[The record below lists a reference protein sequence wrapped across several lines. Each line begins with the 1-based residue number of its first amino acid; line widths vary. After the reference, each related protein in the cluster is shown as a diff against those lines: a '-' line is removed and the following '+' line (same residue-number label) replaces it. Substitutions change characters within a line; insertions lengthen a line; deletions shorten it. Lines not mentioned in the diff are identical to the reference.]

1 MKKTSYI
8 LTAILLVIAH
18 LSGLAQNNQQSTSK
32 GNDTNKS
39 MTEESKIDTVNISF
53 GETTILIISNENG
66 NDTIN
71 VSDIDTNKD
80 KSAQDYAWA
89 GVDGFQIGAI
99 GLFTSDGKR
108 AFADRPDLELNT
120 TRCSMLGFTP
130 FGKEAEII
138 KDRLRLAAGLGF
150 QFESY
155 AFDKNVRLTDE
166 PYLQGIEDTVRDYRK
181 NTLNANYVTLPV
193 VLQFNTKRNLEKP
206 FHIAVGAIAGY
217 RLGSNMTYK
226 WSEEG
231 RRQRE
236 RLRSDYALEPYRLS
250 AIAQIGIGN
259 AMIWA
264 QYDLTMKFTT
274 TDTSIAVVD
283 AKGTPEV
290 YAWSAGIN
298 IPFGEH

>member
-1 MKKTSYI
+1 MKKTTCI
-8 LTAILLVIAH
+8 LMASMFTLLSV
-18 LSGLAQNNQQSTSK
+18 GTMAQK
-32 GNDTNKS
+32 
-39 MTEESKIDTVNISF
+39 EEEKIDTVKIEM
-53 GETTILIISNENG
+53 GETTVFIIKNADLKDSTFI
-66 NDTIN
+66 DTIR
-71 VSDIDTNKD
+71 DLD
-80 KSAQDYAWA
+80 KSNKTAQDYEWS
-89 GVDGFQIGAI
+89 GIDGFQIGAI

-108 AFADRPDLELNT
+108 AFADRPDLALNS

-166 PYLQGIEDTVRDYRK
+166 PYLQGVEDTIRDYRK
-181 NTLNANYVTLPV
+181 NTLNANYLTLPV
-193 VLQFNTKRNLEKP
+193 VIQFNTKRNLEKP
-206 FHIAVGAIAGY
+206 LHIAVGVIAGY
-217 RLGSNMTYK
+217 RIGSNMTYK

-236 RLRSDYALEPYRLS
+236 RLRNDYALEPYRLS
-250 AIAQIGIGN
+250 AIAQVGIGN

-264 QYDLTMKFTT
+264 QYDLTMKFTA
-274 TDTSIAVVD
+274 TDAIPAVVG

-298 IPFGEH
+298 IPFGEY

>member
-1 MKKTSYI
+1 MKYTFNLLVTSM
-8 LTAILLVIAH
+8 LMLTTTAFRATDFNTAIAPEPI
-18 LSGLAQNNQQSTSK
+18 
-32 GNDTNKS
+32 DTVK
-39 MTEESKIDTVNISF
+39 KDTVNIKMGS
-53 GETTILIISNENG
+53 TTVLVITDEESE
-66 NDTIN
+66 DTLRL
-71 VSDIDTNKD
+71 DGKL
-80 KSAQDYAWA
+80 KPEKLHAEDYEWS
-89 GVDGFQIGAI
+89 GIDGFQIGAI
-99 GLFTSDGKR
+99 GLFTKSGNR

-155 AFDKNVRLTDE
+155 AFDKNIRLTDE

-193 VLQFNTKRNLEKP
+193 VLQFNTKRNLDKS
-206 FHIAVGAIAGY
+206 FHIAVGVIAGY
-217 RLGSNMTYK
+217 RISSNMTYK
-226 WSEEG
+226 WSEDA

-236 RLRSDYALEPYRLS
+236 RLRNDYALEPYRLS
-250 AIAQIGIGN
+250 AIAQVGIGS

-264 QYDLTMKFTT
+264 QYDLTMKFTAT
-274 TDTSIAVVD
+274 EPLITVVG

-298 IPFGEH
+298 IPF

>member
-1 MKKTSYI
+1 M
-8 LTAILLVIAH
+8 
-18 LSGLAQNNQQSTSK
+18 AQK
-32 GNDTNKS
+32 
-39 MTEESKIDTVNISF
+39 EEEKMDTVKIEM
-53 GETTILIISNENG
+53 GETTVFIIKNADLKDSTFI
-66 NDTIN
+66 DTIR
-71 VSDIDTNKD
+71 DLD
-80 KSAQDYAWA
+80 KSNKTAQDYAWS
-89 GVDGFQIGAI
+89 GIDGFQIGAI

-108 AFADRPDLELNT
+108 AFADRPDLALNS

-130 FGKEAEII
+130 IGKEAEII

-166 PYLQGIEDTVRDYRK
+166 PYLQGVEDTIRDYRK
-181 NTLNANYVTLPV
+181 NTLNANYLTLPV
-193 VLQFNTKRNLEKP
+193 VIQFNTKRNLEKP
-206 FHIAVGAIAGY
+206 LHIAVGVIAGY
-217 RLGSNMTYK
+217 RIGSNMTYK

-236 RLRSDYALEPYRLS
+236 RLRNDYALEPYRLS
-250 AIAQIGIGN
+250 AIAQVGIGN

-264 QYDLTMKFTT
+264 QYDLTMKFTA
-274 TDTSIAVVD
+274 TDAIPAVVG

-298 IPFGEH
+298 IPFGEY

>member
-1 MKKTSYI
+1 MKKITCI
-8 LTAILLVIAH
+8 LMSSMFTLLSVRTM
-18 LSGLAQNNQQSTSK
+18 AQK
-32 GNDTNKS
+32 
-39 MTEESKIDTVNISF
+39 EEEKMDTVRIDM
-53 GETTILIISNENG
+53 GETTVFIIKNADLKDSTFI
-66 NDTIN
+66 DTIGN
-71 VSDIDTNKD
+71 LD
-80 KSAQDYAWA
+80 KSNKTAQDYEWC
-89 GVDGFQIGAI
+89 GIDGFQIGAI
-99 GLFTSDGKR
+99 GLFTKDGTR
-108 AFADRPDLELNT
+108 AFADRPDLALNS

-155 AFDKNVRLTDE
+155 AFDKNIRLSED
-166 PYLQGIEDTVRDYRK
+166 PYLQGIEDTIRDYRK

-206 FHIAVGAIAGY
+206 LHIAVGAIAGY
-217 RLGSNMTYK
+217 RIGSNMTYK

-236 RLRSDYALEPYRLS
+236 RLRNDYALEPYRLS
-250 AIAQIGIGN
+250 AIAQVGIGN

-264 QYDLTMKFTT
+264 QYDLTMKFAA
-274 TDTSIAVVD
+274 TDATPAVVG
-283 AKGTPEV
+283 AKSTPEV

-298 IPFGEH
+298 IPF

>member
-1 MKKTSYI
+1 MASMFT
-8 LTAILLVIAH
+8 LLSV
-18 LSGLAQNNQQSTSK
+18 GTMAQK
-32 GNDTNKS
+32 
-39 MTEESKIDTVNISF
+39 EEEKMDTVKIEM
-53 GETTILIISNENG
+53 GETTVFIIKNADLKDSTFI
-66 NDTIN
+66 DTIRDLDKSN
-71 VSDIDTNKD
+71 

-89 GVDGFQIGAI
+89 GIDGFQIGAI
-99 GLFTSDGKR
+99 GLFTKSGGR
-108 AFADRPDLELNT
+108 AFADRPDLAPNT
-120 TRCSMLGFTP
+120 ARCSMLGFTP
-130 FGKEAEII
+130 FGKEAEIF

-166 PYLQGIEDTVRDYRK
+166 PSLQGIEDTIRDYRK

-193 VLQFNTKRNLEKP
+193 VLQFNTKRNLEKS
-206 FHIAVGAIAGY
+206 FHIAVGVLAGY
-217 RLGSNMTYK
+217 RISSNMTYK

-236 RLRSDYALEPYRLS
+236 RLRNDYALEPYRLS
-250 AIAQIGIGN
+250 AIAQVGIGN

-264 QYDLTMKFTT
+264 QYDLTMKFIA
-274 TDTSIAVVD
+274 TDAIPAVVG

-298 IPFGEH
+298 IPFGEY

>member
-1 MKKTSYI
+1 MKKITCI
-8 LTAILLVIAH
+8 LMASMFTLLSV
-18 LSGLAQNNQQSTSK
+18 GTMAQK
-32 GNDTNKS
+32 EEEKMDTV
-39 MTEESKIDTVNISF
+39 KIDL
-53 GETTILIISNENG
+53 GETTVFIITDADLKDSTFI
-66 NDTIN
+66 DTIRDLEKSN
-71 VSDIDTNKD
+71 

-89 GVDGFQIGAI
+89 GIDGFQIGAI
-99 GLFTSDGKR
+99 GLFTKSGDR
-108 AFADRPDLELNT
+108 AFADRPDLAPNT
-120 TRCSMLGFTP
+120 ARCSMLGFTP
-130 FGKEAEII
+130 FGKEAEIF

-166 PYLQGIEDTVRDYRK
+166 PSLQGIEDTIRDYRK

-193 VLQFNTKRNLEKP
+193 VLQFNTKRNLEKS
-206 FHIAVGAIAGY
+206 FHIAVGVLAGY
-217 RLGSNMTYK
+217 RISSNMTYK

-236 RLRSDYALEPYRLS
+236 RLRNDYALEPYRLS
-250 AIAQIGIGN
+250 AIAQVGIGN

-264 QYDLTMKFTT
+264 QYDMTMKFTA
-274 TDTSIAVVD
+274 TDAIPAVVG

-298 IPFGEH
+298 IPFGEY

>member
-1 MKKTSYI
+1 MTS
-8 LTAILLVIAH
+8 LFTLMSVRTM
-18 LSGLAQNNQQSTSK
+18 AQK
-32 GNDTNKS
+32 
-39 MTEESKIDTVNISF
+39 EEEKIDTVKIEM
-53 GETTILIISNENG
+53 GETTVFIIKNADLKDSTFI
-66 NDTIN
+66 DTIR
-71 VSDIDTNKD
+71 DLD
-80 KSAQDYAWA
+80 KSNKTAQDYAWS
-89 GVDGFQIGAI
+89 GIDGFQIGAI

-108 AFADRPDLELNT
+108 AFADRPDLALNS

-166 PYLQGIEDTVRDYRK
+166 PYLQGVEDTIRDYRK
-181 NTLNANYVTLPV
+181 NTLNANYLTLPV
-193 VLQFNTKRNLEKP
+193 VIQFNTKRNLEKP
-206 FHIAVGAIAGY
+206 LHIAVGVIAGY
-217 RLGSNMTYK
+217 RIGSNMTYK

-236 RLRSDYALEPYRLS
+236 RLRNDYALEPYRLS
-250 AIAQIGIGN
+250 AIAQVGIGN

-264 QYDLTMKFTT
+264 QYDLTMKFTA
-274 TDTSIAVVD
+274 TDTAIMVVG
-283 AKGTPEV
+283 AKSTPEV

-298 IPFGEH
+298 IPF

>member
-1 MKKTSYI
+1 MKDMKYTFNLLVTSM
-8 LTAILLVIAH
+8 LMLTTTAFRANDFNTAIAPEPI
-18 LSGLAQNNQQSTSK
+18 
-32 GNDTNKS
+32 DTVK
-39 MTEESKIDTVNISF
+39 KDTVNIKMGS
-53 GETTILIISNENG
+53 TTVLVITDEESE
-66 NDTIN
+66 DTLRL
-71 VSDIDTNKD
+71 DGKL
-80 KSAQDYAWA
+80 KPEKLHAEDYEWS
-89 GVDGFQIGAI
+89 GIDGFQIGAI
-99 GLFTSDGKR
+99 GLFTKSGNR

-120 TRCSMLGFTP
+120 TRCSMLGLTP

-155 AFDKNVRLTDE
+155 AFDKNIRLTDE

-193 VLQFNTKRNLEKP
+193 VLQFNTKRNLDKS

-217 RLGSNMTYK
+217 RISSNMTYK
-226 WSEEG
+226 WSEDA

-236 RLRSDYALEPYRLS
+236 RLRNDYALEPYRLS
-250 AIAQIGIGN
+250 AIAQVGIGS

-264 QYDLTMKFTT
+264 QYDLTMKFTAT
-274 TDTSIAVVD
+274 EPLITAVG

-298 IPFGEH
+298 IPF

>member
-1 MKKTSYI
+1 MKKITCI
-8 LTAILLVIAH
+8 LMASMFTLLSV
-18 LSGLAQNNQQSTSK
+18 GTMAQK
-32 GNDTNKS
+32 EEEKMDTV
-39 MTEESKIDTVNISF
+39 KIDL
-53 GETTILIISNENG
+53 GETTVFIITDADLKDSTFI
-66 NDTIN
+66 DTIRDLDKSN
-71 VSDIDTNKD
+71 

-89 GVDGFQIGAI
+89 GIDGFQIGAI
-99 GLFTSDGKR
+99 GLFTKSGGR
-108 AFADRPDLELNT
+108 AFADRPDLAPNT
-120 TRCSMLGFTP
+120 ARCSMLGFTP
-130 FGKEAEII
+130 FGKEAEIF

-166 PYLQGIEDTVRDYRK
+166 PSLQGIEDTIRDYRK

-193 VLQFNTKRNLEKP
+193 VLQFNTKRNLEKS
-206 FHIAVGAIAGY
+206 FHIAVGVLAGY
-217 RLGSNMTYK
+217 RISSNMTYK

-236 RLRSDYALEPYRLS
+236 RLRNDYALEPYRLS
-250 AIAQIGIGN
+250 AIAQVGIGN

-264 QYDLTMKFTT
+264 QYDLTMKFTA
-274 TDTSIAVVD
+274 TDAIPAVVG

-298 IPFGEH
+298 IPFGEY

>member
-18 LSGLAQNNQQSTSK
+18 LSGLAQNNRQSTSK
-32 GNDTNKS
+32 GNETNKS

-130 FGKEAEII
+130 FGK
-138 KDRLRLAAGLGF
+138 DQRPPTPGC
-150 QFESY
+150 
-155 AFDKNVRLTDE
+155 
-166 PYLQGIEDTVRDYRK
+166 GI
-181 NTLNANYVTLPV
+181 
-193 VLQFNTKRNLEKP
+193 
-206 FHIAVGAIAGY
+206 
-217 RLGSNMTYK
+217 
-226 WSEEG
+226 
-231 RRQRE
+231 
-236 RLRSDYALEPYRLS
+236 RLS
-250 AIAQIGIGN
+250 VRVIC
-259 AMIWA
+259 
-264 QYDLTMKFTT
+264 L
-274 TDTSIAVVD
+274 
-283 AKGTPEV
+283 
-290 YAWSAGIN
+290 
-298 IPFGEH
+298 

>member
-1 MKKTSYI
+1 MFT
-8 LTAILLVIAH
+8 LLSV
-18 LSGLAQNNQQSTSK
+18 GTMAQK
-32 GNDTNKS
+32 
-39 MTEESKIDTVNISF
+39 EEEKIDTVKIDL
-53 GETTILIISNENG
+53 GETTVFIITDADLKDSTFI
-66 NDTIN
+66 DTIRDLDKSN
-71 VSDIDTNKD
+71 

-89 GVDGFQIGAI
+89 GIDGFQIGAI
-99 GLFTSDGKR
+99 GLFTKSGDR
-108 AFADRPDLELNT
+108 AFADRPDLAPNT
-120 TRCSMLGFTP
+120 ARCSMLGFTP
-130 FGKEAEII
+130 FGKEAEIF

-166 PYLQGIEDTVRDYRK
+166 PSLQGIEDTIRDYRK

-193 VLQFNTKRNLEKP
+193 VFQFNTKRNLEKS
-206 FHIAVGAIAGY
+206 FHIAVGVLAGY
-217 RLGSNMTYK
+217 RISSNMTYK

-236 RLRSDYALEPYRLS
+236 RLRNDYALEPYRLS
-250 AIAQIGIGN
+250 AIAQVGIGN

-264 QYDLTMKFTT
+264 QYDLTMKFTA
-274 TDTSIAVVD
+274 TDAIPAVVG

-298 IPFGEH
+298 IPF

>member
-1 MKKTSYI
+1 
-8 LTAILLVIAH
+8 
-18 LSGLAQNNQQSTSK
+18 
-32 GNDTNKS
+32 
-39 MTEESKIDTVNISF
+39 
-53 GETTILIISNENG
+53 
-66 NDTIN
+66 
-71 VSDIDTNKD
+71 
-80 KSAQDYAWA
+80 
-89 GVDGFQIGAI
+89 
-99 GLFTSDGKR
+99 
-108 AFADRPDLELNT
+108 
-120 TRCSMLGFTP
+120 MLGFTP

-166 PYLQGIEDTVRDYRK
+166 PSLQGIEDTIRDYRK

-193 VLQFNTKRNLEKP
+193 VLQFNTKRNLEKS
-206 FHIAVGAIAGY
+206 FHIAVGVLAGY
-217 RLGSNMTYK
+217 RISSNMTYK

-236 RLRSDYALEPYRLS
+236 RLRNDYALEPYRLS
-250 AIAQIGIGN
+250 AIAQVGIGN

-264 QYDLTMKFTT
+264 QYDLTMKFTA
-274 TDTSIAVVD
+274 TDAIPAVVG

-298 IPFGEH
+298 IPFGEY

>member
-1 MKKTSYI
+1 MASMFT
-8 LTAILLVIAH
+8 LLSV
-18 LSGLAQNNQQSTSK
+18 GTMAQK
-32 GNDTNKS
+32 EEEKMDTV
-39 MTEESKIDTVNISF
+39 KIDL
-53 GETTILIISNENG
+53 GETTVFIITDADLKDSTFI
-66 NDTIN
+66 DTIR
-71 VSDIDTNKD
+71 DIDKSN

-89 GVDGFQIGAI
+89 GIDGFQIGAI
-99 GLFTSDGKR
+99 GLFTKSGGR
-108 AFADRPDLELNT
+108 AFADRPDLAPNT
-120 TRCSMLGFTP
+120 ARCSMLGFTP
-130 FGKEAEII
+130 FGKEAEIF

-166 PYLQGIEDTVRDYRK
+166 PSLQGIEDTIRDYRK

-193 VLQFNTKRNLEKP
+193 VLQFNTKRNLEKS
-206 FHIAVGAIAGY
+206 FHIAVGVLAGY
-217 RLGSNMTYK
+217 RISSNMTYK

-236 RLRSDYALEPYRLS
+236 RLRNDYALEPYRLS
-250 AIAQIGIGN
+250 AIAQVGIGN

-264 QYDLTMKFTT
+264 QYDLTMKFTA
-274 TDTSIAVVD
+274 TDAIPAVVG

-298 IPFGEH
+298 IPFGEY

>member
-1 MKKTSYI
+1 MKYTFNLLVTSM
-8 LTAILLVIAH
+8 LMLTTTAFRANDFNTAIAPEPI
-18 LSGLAQNNQQSTSK
+18 
-32 GNDTNKS
+32 DTVK
-39 MTEESKIDTVNISF
+39 KDTVNIKMGS
-53 GETTILIISNENG
+53 TTVLVITDEESE
-66 NDTIN
+66 DTLRL
-71 VSDIDTNKD
+71 DGKL
-80 KSAQDYAWA
+80 KPEKLHAEDYEWS
-89 GVDGFQIGAI
+89 GIDGFQIGAI
-99 GLFTSDGKR
+99 GLFTKSGNR

-155 AFDKNVRLTDE
+155 AFDKNIRLTDE

-193 VLQFNTKRNLEKP
+193 VLQFNTKRNLDKS

-217 RLGSNMTYK
+217 RISSNMTYK
-226 WSEEG
+226 WSEDA

-236 RLRSDYALEPYRLS
+236 RLRNDYALEPYRLS
-250 AIAQIGIGN
+250 AIAQVGIGS

-264 QYDLTMKFTT
+264 QYDLTMKFTAT
-274 TDTSIAVVD
+274 EPLITAVG

-298 IPFGEH
+298 IPF

>member
-1 MKKTSYI
+1 MKKTAYL
-8 LTAILLVIAH
+8 LTAMTLL
-18 LSGLAQNNQQSTSK
+18 LSSLSAFAQNNQQSSPNASDADKAT
-32 GNDTNKS
+32 
-39 MTEESKIDTVNISF
+39 TEESKIDTVNISF

-66 NDTIN
+66 SDTVN
-71 VSDIDTNKD
+71 VLDIDIDDD
-80 KSAQDYAWA
+80 KHAQDHAWA
-89 GVDGFQIGAI
+89 GIDGFQFGAI
-99 GLFTSDGKR
+99 GLFTKTGNR
-108 AFADRPDLELNT
+108 ALTDRPDLALNT

-166 PYLQGIEDTVRDYRK
+166 PYLQGVEDTVRDYRK

-193 VLQFNTKRNLEKP
+193 VLQFNTKRNLEKS

-217 RLGSNMTYK
+217 RISSNMTYK

-236 RLRSDYALEPYRLS
+236 RMRNDYALEPYRLS
-250 AIAQIGIGN
+250 AIAQVGIGD

-264 QYDLTMKFTT
+264 QYDLTMKFTAT
-274 TDTSIAVVD
+274 ESAIAVVGT
-283 AKGTPEV
+283 KGTPEV

-298 IPFGEH
+298 IPF

>member
-1 MKKTSYI
+1 MASMFT
-8 LTAILLVIAH
+8 LLSVRTM
-18 LSGLAQNNQQSTSK
+18 AQK
-32 GNDTNKS
+32 
-39 MTEESKIDTVNISF
+39 EEEKIDTVKIEM
-53 GETTILIISNENG
+53 GETTVFIIKNADLKDSTFI
-66 NDTIN
+66 DTIR
-71 VSDIDTNKD
+71 DLD
-80 KSAQDYAWA
+80 KSNKTAQDYEWS
-89 GVDGFQIGAI
+89 GIDGFQIGAI

-108 AFADRPDLELNT
+108 AFADRPDLALNS

-166 PYLQGIEDTVRDYRK
+166 PYLQGVEDTIRDYRK
-181 NTLNANYVTLPV
+181 NTLNANYLTLPV
-193 VLQFNTKRNLEKP
+193 VIQFNTKRNLEKP
-206 FHIAVGAIAGY
+206 LHIAVGVIAGY
-217 RLGSNMTYK
+217 RIGSNMTYK

-236 RLRSDYALEPYRLS
+236 RLRNDYALEPYRLS
-250 AIAQIGIGN
+250 AIAQVGIGN

-264 QYDLTMKFTT
+264 QYDLTMKFTA
-274 TDTSIAVVD
+274 TDTTIMVLG
-283 AKGTPEV
+283 AKSTPEV

-298 IPFGEH
+298 IPF